1 MNPILLGKH
10 VEQSLRELVHSTLNT
25 TSSGFKG
32 SVESFLEN
40 NHHFMKG
47 PWVTVDLPFKSITDE
62 NGYWQQPFPEIP
74 LKFAPYIHQHK
85 TFERLSKQNRS
96 TLIATGTGSGKT
108 ESYLWPI
115 LDYCRE
121 HQNEPG
127 IKAILIY
134 PMNALATDQA
144 RRVASAITSNPS
156 LSDVTAGIYAD
167 REPRLASDSVTAD
180 SLITRRDA
188 MRSNPPDILLTNY
201 KMLDYLLLRGDDLPL
216 WAKNTAQTLK
226 FLVVD
231 EMHTFDGAQGADLAL
246 LLRRLKH
253 RLNIPQKHLVCVG
266 SSATL
271 GTGEEAEKELVEYA
285 ERVFGEP
292 FLGDAVIRETRNT
305 ATEALELAEYVDVPD
320 LDKLSEVVLSADSLN
335 QHQVAKVFTECLFAD
350 DDDDDVQ
357 TLFSIPS
364 ESSEFRLLLGK
375 VLKEH
380 WYVARIIKAI
390 SEHNGPMSIDDL
402 TDYLHKAKLL
412 RKHTRT
418 QVKMFT
424 ELVIS
429 LICWARSG
437 QDGGLRP
444 LFNVRVQAWVREMS
458 RMVATLPWMDDAD
471 NLQAC
476 ALHHADDLDD
486 DQLTKVLPVV
496 NCQRCGTSAHIG
508 RENVGG
514 GSYHAALETIYAEF
528 FDEANANKLR
538 LFYTDKIELRSQ
550 RAAEQQVYPG
560 LLTPESLEFVRD
572 DRQLDRSNGR
582 IPAWMYFPATNGY
595 MDKTCPA
602 CGYEKGLVL
611 FGVRATR
618 LTATISSTLF
628 MSEQNEVTATEKP
641 RFLLFSDSVQ
651 DAAQRGA
658 VTEVRNTQTVIQKSL
673 FQKIDSA
680 PNISL
685 AELTEDFPKA
695 LNVDMGADNFVSSFI
710 SRDMTWRRAYQS
722 LVLQDT
728 PITESKIQ
736 TLVQNRLGWSLFED
750 LTYKSHLLSS
760 LEGRGI
766 ANCDVEYKE
775 LSDTAE
781 RFLSQLKN
789 TYQELDD
796 ITLSEVQHFIFG
808 VLQKLRKQGSVS
820 LLYLRK
826 AIEKSNHKGY
836 LNSFA
841 LGRDSAMPALNP
853 HRGISPRPV
862 SLVSGLMHF
871 EFIAGERPSNTYL
884 DWLYRVLIGNRLTLS
899 RPKELYQLLFNRL
912 VMDGWID
919 EVFKDNDDENA
930 IAYLLKPEKLTA
942 STDINH
948 LQCDQ
953 CYRQEVIKQ
962 TNFNHIV
969 GIACSR
975 IACTGHMQPY
985 SKLKPASLLRSLQS
999 DRNHRVVAREHT
1011 GLLDTDTRLSIE
1023 QGFID
1028 GENPWSPNLI
1038 SATPTLEMGIDI
1050 GDLSTMLLCSV
1061 PPEEA
1066 NYVQRMGRTGRRDG
1080 NALNLVLANSRSH
1093 DLQFWE
1099 DPSPMLRGEVKAPG
1113 VYIGAESVLLRQLT
1127 AFTLDSYVLASAV
1140 TGDFGKVSDVR
1151 KRRASNLLT
1160 GFPMDWL
1167 AFINTHGQ
1175 MLADAFIA
1183 LLPTDIQSQNVLVNR
1198 LTEYLVS
1205 NSTKSLQW
1213 SVIQVFDEAD
1223 VERARLVDKREEL
1236 TKEKR
1241 KLRARAAEFTPE
1253 KLKEMEAAIDQDRK
1267 EINRLIRNGIDD
1279 ISVIKFLTDKGR
1291 LPNYAFPEE
1300 GVKLTSLLARR
1311 GDGNQGDDDGLI
1323 SMEYQ
1328 RPASTALS
1336 EFALGQTFYA
1346 NGRQVEI
1353 SRLDMTSEDISK
1365 WRFCQTCSHA
1375 ENTAV
1380 ETDKT
1385 ECPKCGD
1392 DMWQDSGAL
1401 HEVIELKSVLAI
1413 SSEEKSAIRDSDQR
1427 TQVFFDRAM
1436 LPFYAEKDITAA
1448 WYSSD
1453 DSFSAPFG
1461 YELIADCTFRDF
1473 NFGNRVDSPT
1483 GPKIGGQN
1491 RKSRP
1496 FKLCKYCG
1504 TKQGFLEEEAIGEH
1518 PPSCQ
1523 VIKVGIK
1530 DQSEWLT
1537 HSFLMRYFNTEAIR
1551 LIIPVVGDVD
1561 YDEIKSFVAAINLG
1575 MHRHFSGR
1583 VDHIRSTVVEAQIDG
1598 FSTVRS
1604 LYLYDSVPGGSG
1616 YLRQLADNPS
1626 AMKTVF
1632 ESAFKALD
1640 NCPCIQE
1647 EKLGCY
1653 RCVKPYRSQFGP
1665 GEPRRDMARNMIE
1678 KVLRQWDSLTRSTST
1693 LDDQLANSLIR
1704 SELEK
1709 LFIQSLQERF
1719 GASSI
1724 VPKVIG
1730 DGSLGYLLSIDNKPA
1745 WTIEPQVQMEQRFLG
1760 MPKKLV
1766 DFYLTPID
1774 SATGLKPIVIE
1785 TDGLR
1790 YHADT
1795 VGKDIIDRLQMI
1807 RTGKVLVWSL
1817 SWYDL
1822 QSNSKPY
1829 DNPLLNSAMEPQS
1842 QGMLGK
1848 VMDYFRDETPLI
1860 KSIQEHDSFSLLVER
1875 LKGIVSHLPPISMLT
1890 RGIVGQGLTPPQLPK
1905 IGALRS
1911 ENKLWLE
1918 ESEFGATTTKGYL
1931 DLFITVNKVQPAKF
1945 SEVHNDI
1952 HVLLNFNAKLPTKDA
1967 AISET
1972 FTSAF
1977 RGFWRTINVLQE
1989 LSLFHIEYPE
1999 LDTLDIP
2006 SIKNI
2011 EGDEDTAWIMVT
2023 ENVLEDYY
2031 PVVQAM
2037 IASKLPI
2044 PDLFGEELMDG
2055 KRVIGATEL
2064 GWSQYDVWLGD
2075 DPSITQDN
2083 VVIWDLESATIPD
2096 IIAQLS
2102 ARLVGE

>member
-25 TSSGFKG
+25 TSPGFKG
-32 SVESFLEN
+32 SVEGFLGDS
-40 NHHFMKG
+40 HHFIKG
-47 PWVTVDLPFKSITDE
+47 PWVTVDLPYKSIADE
-62 NGYWQQPFPEIP
+62 NGNWPQPFPEIP
-74 LKFAPYIHQHK
+74 LKFAPYIHQYK
-85 TFERLSKQNRS
+85 AFERLSKQERS

-115 LDYCRE
+115 LDYCRK
-121 HQNEPG
+121 HQDKPG

-144 RRVASAITSNPS
+144 RRVASAITSNSS
-156 LSDVTAGIYAD
+156 LSGVTAGIYAD
-167 REPRLASDSVTAD
+167 REPRLASDSVTTD
-180 SLITRRDA
+180 SLITRRET
-188 MRSNPPDILLTNY
+188 MRTNPPDILLTNY

-216 WAKNTAQTLK
+216 WSKNEGETLK

-231 EMHTFDGAQGADLAL
+231 EIHTFDGAQGADLAL
-246 LLRRLKH
+246 LLRRLKY
-253 RLNIPQKHLVCVG
+253 RLTTPKNHLVCVG

-271 GTGEEAEKELVEYA
+271 GTGEEAEKELIKYA

-305 ATEALELAEYVDVPD
+305 ATEALEFAEYVDVPD
-320 LDKLSEVVLSADSLN
+320 LDKLTEVVLNADSLN
-335 QHQVAKVFTECLFAD
+335 QQQAAKVFTQCLFSGD
-350 DDDDDVQ
+350 DDEDVQ
-357 TLFSIPS
+357 TLLSIPA
-364 ESSEFRLLLGK
+364 ESSEFRLLLGN

-412 RKHTRT
+412 RKSTRI
-418 QVKMFT
+418 QVQMFT

-437 QDGGLRP
+437 QDDALRP

-471 NLQAC
+471 NLQPC
-476 ALHHADDLDD
+476 TLHHADDLEAEE
-486 DQLTKVLPVV
+486 LNKVLPVV

-514 GSYHAALETIYAEF
+514 GSYHAPLETIYAEF
-528 FDEANANKLR
+528 FDEANASKLR
-538 LFYTDKIELRSQ
+538 LFYTDKIELRALKAS
-550 RAAEQQVYPG
+550 EQQVYPG

-582 IPAWMYFPATNGY
+582 IPAWMYFPATTGI

-611 FGVRATR
+611 FGIRATR

-628 MSEQNEVTATEKP
+628 MSEQNEVEANEKP

-673 FQKIDSA
+673 FQKIDSVTS
-680 PNISL
+680 ITL
-685 AELTEDFPKA
+685 ADLTDDFPKA
-695 LNVDMGADNFVSSFI
+695 INTDMGADNFVSSFI
-710 SRDMTWRRAYQS
+710 PRDMTWRKAYQS
-722 LVLQDT
+722 LVSQDT
-728 PITESKIQ
+728 PITEAKIQ
-736 TLVQNRLGWSLFED
+736 TLVQNRLGWSIFED
-750 LTYKSHLLSS
+750 LTFKSHLLSS

-766 ANCDVEYKE
+766 ANCDVEYAQ
-775 LSDTAE
+775 LSETSE
-781 RFLSQLKN
+781 KFLSQLKN
-789 TYQELDD
+789 NFQELDD
-796 ITLSEVQHFIFG
+796 ITLDEVKQFIFG
-808 VLQKLRKQGSVS
+808 VLQKFRKQGSIS
-820 LLYLRK
+820 LLFLRR
-826 AIEKSNHKGY
+826 AIEKSNQRGY

-841 LGRDSAMPALNP
+841 LGRDSAMPTLNP
-853 HRGISPRPV
+853 QKGISPRPV

-871 EFIAGERPSNTYL
+871 DYIAGEKPSNTYL

-899 RPKELYQLLFNRL
+899 RPRELYQLLFDRL
-912 VMDGWID
+912 VMDDWID
-919 EVFKDNDDENA
+919 EIFKDNDDERA

-942 STDINH
+942 STDINY
-948 LQCDQ
+948 LQCDH
-953 CYRQEVIKQ
+953 CHRQEVIKQ
-962 TNFNHIV
+962 TNFNYLI

-975 IACTGHMQPY
+975 ISCAGLMQPY
-985 SKLKPASLLRSLQS
+985 SKPKPASLLRSLHS

-1050 GDLSTMLLCSV
+1050 GDLSTLLLCSV

-1080 NALNLVLANSRSH
+1080 NALNLVLANSRPH

-1099 DPSPMLRGEVKAPG
+1099 DPTPMLRGEVKAPG
-1113 VYIGAESVLLRQLT
+1113 VYIGAESVLIRQLT
-1127 AFTLDSYVLASAV
+1127 AFTLDAYVLDSKIS
-1140 TGDFGKVSDVR
+1140 GDFGKVSDVR
-1151 KRRASNLLT
+1151 KRRASKQIT

-1167 AFINTHGQ
+1167 AFVSTHGQ
-1175 MLADAFIA
+1175 ALVNAFVG
-1183 LLPTDIQSQNVLVNR
+1183 LLPDDIQNQKKLVGR
-1198 LTEYLVS
+1198 LTDYVVNNS
-1205 NSTKSLQW
+1205 NKSLQW
-1213 SVIQVFDEAD
+1213 SVLQLFDEAD
-1223 VERARLVDKREEL
+1223 AERARLVDKREEL

-1241 KLRARAAEFTPE
+1241 KLKARAAEFTPE
-1253 KLKEMEAAIDQDRK
+1253 KLKEMESAIEQDRK

-1279 ISVIKFLTDKGR
+1279 VSVIKFLTDKGR

-1311 GDGNQGDDDGLI
+1311 GENKEGDEDSLV
-1323 SMEYQ
+1323 SLEYQ

-1375 ENTAV
+1375 ENTAL
-1380 ETDKT
+1380 EIDKV

-1413 SSEEKSAIRDSDQR
+1413 SSEDKSAIRDSDQR

-1436 LPFYAEKDITAA
+1436 LPFYEDKDITAA
-1448 WYSSD
+1448 WYSAD
-1453 DSFSAPFG
+1453 ERASAPFG

-1473 NFGNRVDSPT
+1473 NFGSKENSPT
-1483 GPKIGGQN
+1483 GPKIGGQH

-1496 FKLCKYCG
+1496 FKLCRHCG
-1504 TKQGFLEEEAIGEH
+1504 TKQSKYLREEDQGEH

-1523 VIKVGIK
+1523 VIKMGIK
-1530 DQSEWLT
+1530 EQPEWLT
-1537 HSFLMRYFNTEAIR
+1537 HSFLMRFFNTEAIR

-1561 YDEIKSFVAAINLG
+1561 NDEIKSFVAAINLG
-1575 MHRHFSGR
+1575 MHRHFAGR

-1598 FSTVRS
+1598 YSTVRS

-1616 YLRQLADNPS
+1616 YLRQLANNPA

-1632 ESAFKALD
+1632 ESAFQALD

-1678 KVLRQWDSLTRSTST
+1678 KVLKQWDSLTKSSLT

-1704 SELEK
+1704 SELET
-1709 LFIQSLQERF
+1709 LFLKSLQGQF
-1719 GASSI
+1719 GEKAI

-1730 DGSLGYLLSIDNKPA
+1730 DGSLGFLLSIDNKPA
-1745 WTIEPQVQMEQRFLG
+1745 WTIEPQVQMENRLFG
-1760 MPKKLV
+1760 MPKKDV

-1774 SATGLKPIVIE
+1774 SSTGLKPIVIE

-1817 SWYDL
+1817 SWHDL
-1822 QSNSKPY
+1822 QVKSKPY

-1842 QGMLGK
+1842 QGMLGR
-1848 VMDYFRDETPLI
+1848 VMAHFKAETPLI
-1860 KSIQEHDSFSLLVER
+1860 KSLQEHDSFSLLVER
-1875 LKGIVSHLPPISMLT
+1875 LKGIDSHLPLISMLT
-1890 RGIVGQGLTPPQLPK
+1890 RGIVGQGATPKQLPQ
-1905 IGALRS
+1905 ISTLRS

-1918 ESEFGATTTKGYL
+1918 ECEFGATTTKGFL

-1945 SEVHNDI
+1945 PEVYDDI
-1952 HVLLNFNAKLPTKDA
+1952 HVLLNFNAKLPTKEA
-1967 AISET
+1967 GISEA

-1977 RGFWRTINVLQE
+1977 RGFWRTVNALQE
-1989 LSLFHIEYPE
+1989 LKLFHVEYPQ

-2006 SIKNI
+2006 SI
-2011 EGDEDTAWIMVT
+2011 ETDQGDQDIAWLMVN
-2023 ENVLEDYY
+2023 ENVLDDYHS
-2031 PVVQAM
+2031 VVTAM
-2037 IASKLPI
+2037 IASQLPV

-2064 GWSQYDVWLGD
+2064 GWSHCDVWLSD
-2075 DPSITQDN
+2075 DHSINQDN
-2083 VVIWDLESATIPD
+2083 VVIWDLESSTIPD
-2096 IIAQLS
+2096 VIAQLS
-2102 ARLVGE
+2102 AKLA